1 MPTHKKED
9 KMAKQ
14 AAKKEET
21 AKPSVATK
29 KSAHK

>member
-14 AAKKEET
+14 AAKKEAAAQPST
-21 AKPSVATK
+21 SAKKP
-29 KSAHK
+29 AHK

>member
-14 AAKKEET
+14 AAKKEAA
-21 AKPSVATK
+21 AKTSASSNKP
-29 KSAHK
+29 AHK